1 MIHLSYRNFS
11 KSLVDDNVENLQD
24 IEYAAMLKSIF
35 FTNFEDAWQQGHW
48 SVTLAASFGLPPPLH
63 IGIINLCF
71 YIMGILLKQTIEI
84 NNFRIYF
91 FQSFTSLIDV
101 FICD

>member
-35 FTNFEDAWQQGHW
+35 SQTLKMHG
-48 SVTLAASFGLPPPLH
+48 SKVTGL
-63 IGIINLCF
+63 
-71 YIMGILLKQTIEI
+71 
-84 NNFRIYF
+84 
-91 FQSFTSLIDV
+91 
-101 FICD
+101 